1 MEKLLNYSSV
11 EKRETNY
18 FKAYKQSQPESFP
31 VPIEVE
37 GAISFHASKFWI
49 KSVEAGNKSSLK
61 AKAENEKINDSL
73 CQGVTE
79 SRKLFI

>member
-11 EKRETNY
+11 EKRERNY
-18 FKAYKQSQPESFP
+18 FKTYKQSQPESFP
-31 VPIEVE
+31 MPIEVE
-37 GAISFHASKFWI
+37 GAISFHTSKFWI
-49 KSVEAGNKSSLK
+49 KSGEAGNKSSLK
-61 AKAENEKINDSL
+61 AKAVNEKINGSL

>member
-18 FKAYKQSQPESFP
+18 FKICKQSQPESFP
-31 VPIEVE
+31 VPTEVE

-49 KSVEAGNKSSLK
+49 KSGEAGN
-61 AKAENEKINDSL
+61 
-73 CQGVTE
+73 
-79 SRKLFI
+79 